1 MSTTSN
7 SAKKNTTAFYAQ
19 AALSFGVSMVAVI
32 IGILYLPVEPWVR
45 AFLALGAL
53 YLVTSSFTLAKC
65 IRDQQ
70 DDTSVISRL
79 DQARLERLLAEFDPY
94 RNPPNL
100 LPIANQI
107 AVQNPGPVGPAP
119 SSQMPSH
126 QMPSNPDPYAPIG
139 TNPQR

>member
-1 MSTTSN
+1 MVAWSRLGEACPMTSTSN
-7 SAKKNTTAFYAQ
+7 STKKNTTAFYAQ
-19 AALSFGVSMVAVI
+19 AALSFAVALTAMI
-32 IGILYLPVEPWVR
+32 IAISYLPVDPWVR

-53 YLVTSSFTLAKC
+53 FLVTSSFTLAKC

-100 LPIANQI
+100 
-107 AVQNPGPVGPAP
+107 VPVPQAPAAG
-119 SSQMPSH
+119 Q
-126 QMPSNPDPYAPIG
+126 QQY
-139 TNPQR
+139 

>member
-1 MSTTSN
+1 MVASARVGDGLAMTSTSN

-19 AALSFGVSMVAVI
+19 AALSFAVALTAMI
-32 IGILYLPVEPWVR
+32 IAITYLPVGPWVR

-53 YLVTSSFTLAKC
+53 FLVTSSFTLAKC

-100 LPIANQI
+100 
-107 AVQNPGPVGPAP
+107 VPVPQQQAASG
-119 SSQMPSH
+119 Q
-126 QMPSNPDPYAPIG
+126 QPY
-139 TNPQR
+139 

>member
-1 MSTTSN
+1 MALRPGTREALPMTSTTS

-19 AALSFGVSMVAVI
+19 AALSFAVALTAMI
-32 IGILYLPVEPWVR
+32 IAIAYLPVEPWIR

-53 YLVTSSFTLAKC
+53 YLVTSAFTLAKC

-100 LPIANQI
+100 
-107 AVQNPGPVGPAP
+107 VPVP
-119 SSQMPSH
+119 H
-126 QMPSNPDPYAPIG
+126 QPQQQASGQQPY
-139 TNPQR
+139 

>member
-1 MSTTSN
+1 MTSTSN
-7 SAKKNTTAFYAQ
+7 STKKNTTAFYAQ
-19 AALSFGVSMVAVI
+19 AALSFAVALTAMI
-32 IGILYLPVEPWVR
+32 IAISYLPVDPWVR

-53 YLVTSSFTLAKC
+53 FLVTSSFTLAKC

-100 LPIANQI
+100 
-107 AVQNPGPVGPAP
+107 VPVPQAPAAG
-119 SSQMPSH
+119 H
-126 QMPSNPDPYAPIG
+126 QQY
-139 TNPQR
+139 

>member
-1 MSTTSN
+1 MVANALVGDGSPMTSTSN

-19 AALSFGVSMVAVI
+19 AALSFAVALTAMI
-32 IGILYLPVEPWVR
+32 IAITYLPVGPWVR

-53 YLVTSSFTLAKC
+53 FLVTSSFTLAKC

-100 LPIANQI
+100 
-107 AVQNPGPVGPAP
+107 VPVPQQQAASG
-119 SSQMPSH
+119 Q
-126 QMPSNPDPYAPIG
+126 QPY
-139 TNPQR
+139 

>member
-1 MSTTSN
+1 MVANALVGDGSRMTSTSN

-19 AALSFGVSMVAVI
+19 AALSFAVALTAMI
-32 IGILYLPVEPWVR
+32 IAITYLPVGPWVR

-53 YLVTSSFTLAKC
+53 FLVTSSFTLAKC

-100 LPIANQI
+100 
-107 AVQNPGPVGPAP
+107 VPVPQQQAASG
-119 SSQMPSH
+119 Q
-126 QMPSNPDPYAPIG
+126 QPY
-139 TNPQR
+139 

>member
-1 MSTTSN
+1 MVAGPRLGDRWGMTNTSN

-19 AALSFGVSMVAVI
+19 AALSFAVALTAMI
-32 IGILYLPVEPWVR
+32 IAVAYLPVGPWVR

-53 YLVTSSFTLAKC
+53 FLVTSSFTLAKC

-94 RNPPNL
+94 KNPPNL
-100 LPIANQI
+100 
-107 AVQNPGPVGPAP
+107 VPVPPQPHPAA
-119 SSQMPSH
+119 SGQ
-126 QMPSNPDPYAPIG
+126 QPY
-139 TNPQR
+139 